1 MVGLQ
6 ARDVGQRPSQSQRLS
21 LTCSHKPII
30 KRKTLEVTW
39 NKYQGSSDDELIVQ
53 YRESGDLEVLGALYE
68 RYMHLV
74 YGVCLK
80 YLEDRDAARDTVS
93 AIFEKLITN
102 LPKHEVENFKSWL
115 YVLTKNFCLMKIR
128 ADKSLQ
134 QKQDA
139 WQKEQETFVE
149 SDVELHPIDEENS
162 SLNKILMECIEKL
175 KDEQQRCI
183 RRFYLEDRSYREIAA
198 ELNLEEKK
206 VKSYIQ
212 NGKRNLKICIE
223 SRHGKSA

>member
-1 MVGLQ
+1 M
-6 ARDVGQRPSQSQRLS
+6 
-21 LTCSHKPII
+21 
-30 KRKTLEVTW
+30 
-39 NKYQGSSDDELIVQ
+39 Q

-80 YLEDRDAARDTVS
+80 YLEDRDSARDAVS
-93 AIFEKLITN
+93 AIFEKLITD

-139 WQKEQETFVE
+139 WQKDQETFVE
-149 SDVELHPIDEENS
+149 SQTDLHPIDEENS
-162 SLNKILMECIEKL
+162 SLNKILMECIDRL

-183 RRFYLEDRSYREIAA
+183 RRFYLEERSYREIAA
-198 ELNLEEKK
+198 ELKLEEKK

-223 SRHGKSA
+223 SRHGKRA